1 MFSLV
6 NCTYTTW
13 RDVMNKSSRTVRLGQ
28 KAFLVIG
35 DEVIVTAVGRLD
47 SGGAYT
53 FINGYHSG
61 IQHWFTFDE
70 ALKTLDG
77 NLAEKQEE
85 LLRRHKQLTQ
95 KRASIKGFEYRS
107 SVEAAPLK
115 VVDLGEEP
123 LLKARNRKYMS
134 YPEVYYEL
142 GTRVYVPVLAW
153 TRVRSSHSRVYRP
166 YRYFVLETVVTTVY
180 VAFDGTPRYAF
191 STPYEVEQ
199 VFPAKKS
206 SLKKMA
212 ALFEGHTDYVHF
224 VSHEEEKAALEKI
237 REEEGPPF

>member
-1 MFSLV
+1 MS
-6 NCTYTTW
+6 
-13 RDVMNKSSRTVRLGQ
+13 KSSSPIKLGQ
-28 KAFLVIG
+28 KVFIVIG
-35 DEVIVTAVGRLD
+35 DEVVRTAVGKLESD
-47 SGGAYT
+47 GLYT
-53 FINGYHSG
+53 FLNGYHSG

-70 ALKTLDG
+70 ALKKLDG
-77 NLAEKQEE
+77 NLADKQEE

-95 KRASIKGFEYRS
+95 KRVSIKGLEYRS

-115 VVDLGEEP
+115 VVDLREDAFER
-123 LLKARNRKYMS
+123 ARKRKHMS
-134 YPEVYYEL
+134 YPEVYYEP
-142 GTRVYVPVLAW
+142 GEKVYVPVFAW
-153 TRVRSSHSRVYRP
+153 TRVRSSYSRVYRP

-224 VSHEEEKAALEKI
+224 VSHEEEKAALEKM